1 MRPITQNPRPFLALP
16 LPAVSQQA
24 RAEVYWQDA
33 FAELVQGIHPRPEP
47 RYLFDD
53 ALSRGRSYWRQLV
66 RAHVSVIEAGQDL
79 THALAF
85 VRALEGFVRLR
96 VAQRDGEVG
105 SAVRSAL
112 RDMAYIDA
120 HGDCARVE
128 AVTEPSPQSYRSL
141 LGSIDREIA
150 ALEQLKRHV
159 QQELALQVVA

>member
-1 MRPITQNPRPFLALP
+1 MPQKTHQTLALP
-16 LPAVSQQA
+16 VPATTKAS
-24 RAEVYWQDA
+24 RAEAYWLDA
-33 FAELVQGIHPRPEP
+33 FGELVQGLSCRPEP
-47 RYLFDD
+47 RYLFDEV
-53 ALSRGRSYWRQLV
+53 LSRGRSYWRQLV
-66 RAHVSVIEAGQDL
+66 NAHTAVINAGQDL

-85 VRALEGFVRLR
+85 VRALEGFVRVR
-96 VAQRDGEVG
+96 VAERDGQVR
-105 SAVRSAL
+105 SAVRSAI

-128 AVTEPSPQSYRSL
+128 AVTEPSPQSYRLL